1 MKKKNMFLAM
11 LATFIALLGAGTSVA
26 SAATLNNEISFYGFG
41 IGILFLGIAA
51 LMILIPI
58 LMKKKTILKAPVFVI
73 FVVIFGVIGLVSFAD
88 IPDSVFAP
96 TAGIITP
103 DVTWKVTTTATGNST
118 RINDVAKTIT
128 VTVDVNVTSGAVYY
142 KGGKTTFVTPTIQ
155 FACRPDPSSGSITD
169 LTQGATMQA
178 TASDPGKV
186 IYYGG
191 TDYSL
196 ISRNTDGSKA
206 LLAWVYDGST
216 EYESRLITIQFG
228 STGTVNLTIDW
239 NEAGVS
245 KMSAGDSKTIPV
257 SIAGENWIV
266 QLFVSTVNT

>member
-1 MKKKNMFLAM
+1 MKKKNMFFGM
-11 LATFIALLGAGTSVA
+11 LVAFMTLLGAGATVA
-26 SAATLNNEISFYGFG
+26 SAATLNENITVSG
-41 IGILFLGIAA
+41 IAIGWIFLGIAA
-51 LMILIPI
+51 LMIIVPF
-58 LMKKKTILKAPVFVI
+58 LMKKKTLMKSPIFVI

-88 IPDSVFAP
+88 MPDSVFAP
-96 TAGIITP
+96 TAQVTS
-103 DVTWKVTTTATGNST
+103 DVAWKVTATATGNST
-118 RINDVAKTIT
+118 RVNDVAKTIT
-128 VTVDVNVTSGAVYY
+128 VTVDVNVTAGTVLY
-142 KGGKTTFVTPTIQ
+142 KGSSLAFVTPTIQ

-178 TASDPGKV
+178 AATDPGKV

-228 STGTVNLTIDW
+228 TTGTVNLTVDW
-239 NEAGVS
+239 NEGGVS
-245 KMSAGDSKTIPV
+245 KMSAGDSHTIPV
-257 SIAGENWIV
+257 SIAGESWIV